1 MTKRAVFLYDV
12 TGIAARPWIDAGYE
26 CWLFDGQH
34 PEGITREGNMVKVG
48 MWFHHDRCEEHA
60 EWIKSQV
67 INAEIVIGFPEC
79 TDLTVAGAR
88 WWKDKR
94 EADPDFQNKAKRL
107 ALLVEKVG
115 NALEC
120 PWCFENPVGALSN
133 LYRLPDFT
141 FNPCDYAGYLDC
153 DSPHPVY
160 PEVYPVQDRYNKS
173 TCIWC
178 GNGFVQPVKMRVEPF
193 YKDNPGWKYCG
204 GKSTRTKNIRSATPR
219 GFAQAV
225 WIFNSPH

>member
-79 TDLTVAGAR
+79 TDA
-88 WWKDKR
+88 
-94 EADPDFQNKAKRL
+94 
-107 ALLVEKVG
+107 
-115 NALEC
+115 
-120 PWCFENPVGALSN
+120 
-133 LYRLPDFT
+133 
-141 FNPCDYAGYLDC
+141 
-153 DSPHPVY
+153 
-160 PEVYPVQDRYNKS
+160 
-173 TCIWC
+173 
-178 GNGFVQPVKMRVEPF
+178 
-193 YKDNPGWKYCG
+193 
-204 GKSTRTKNIRSATPR
+204 
-219 GFAQAV
+219 
-225 WIFNSPH
+225 